1 MEPEVR
7 AARLAATQH
16 LCISLTQALA
26 CGMSDDVVY
35 RLVKKGLWRRR
46 FPGVYVITA
55 SGSTWRQE
63 LMAAQLWVGSAA
75 AVSGA
80 SAAALWRMPGFSEG
94 PVELATTGCRQ
105 SSHGVT
111 VHRVKA
117 LPRHEVG
124 LLGALRVTTAARTLL
139 DLSRI
144 CDPETFEIVFHD
156 CLYRRLISLERMRR
170 MSHRH
175 TGPGAAGAPL
185 LRELLTIYRDDS
197 SPAESPL
204 EVFARRAIATA
215 KLPPPVRQH
224 RILIDVR
231 SYRIDLAYTAA
242 MIAIELEGYRW
253 HSSRLGWDRD
263 KAKEKALRTAGWTV
277 VVGTYEAVRI
287 DPSVFVDEVAGAV
300 GARLAF
306 SES

>member
-26 CGMSDDVVY
+26 CGMSDDAVY

-46 FPGVYVITA
+46 FSGVYVITA
-55 SGSTWRQE
+55 GGSTWRQE
-63 LMAAQLWVGSAA
+63 LMAAQLWLGSSA

-80 SAAALWRMPGFSEG
+80 AAAALWKMPGFAEG
-94 PVELATTGCRQ
+94 PLELSTTGSRQ
-105 SSHGVT
+105 SSHRIT
-111 VHRVKA
+111 VHRAKA
-117 LPRHEVG
+117 LPPHEVG
-124 LLGALRVTTAARTLL
+124 FMGALRVTTPARTLI

-156 CLYRRLISLERMRR
+156 CLCRRLVSLERMRR
-170 MSHRH
+170 TSDLH
-175 TGPGAAGAPL
+175 TGPGAVGAPL

-204 EVFARRAIATA
+204 EVFARRAIARA

-224 RILIDVR
+224 RVVIDGV
-231 SYRIDLAYTAA
+231 SYRIDLAYPAA
-242 MIAIELEGYRW
+242 MIAIEAEGYRW
-253 HSSRLGWDRD
+253 HSSRLRWDRD
-263 KAKEKALRTAGWTV
+263 KARERALRGVGWTV
-277 VVGTYEAVRI
+277 VVGTYESVRV
-287 DPSVFVDEVAGAV
+287 DPSIFVDQVADAL
-300 GARLAF
+300 GARFLV
-306 SES
+306 SEW